1 MLAQELLNAVLIGGI
16 YASIGIGFSL
26 VYGVM
31 NLLNLVHGAVIMLA
45 GYVTY
50 QLFTSLRLDPFLSI
64 PVTMALFFILG
75 YGLQR
80 WLINRIL
87 TASVFMSLIL
97 TYGVDLVLV
106 NVVLL
111 VWKTDLLAVTPS
123 YAGASWALGGIV
135 VSKIRVAIFVM
146 SAILTALTYM
156 FLDFTRTGSAIR
168 AAALDREAAELVGV
182 DTPRIFAITYG
193 ISSALAAA
201 SGSMLATI
209 YTLTPTLDG
218 VYLGKAF
225 VVAVLGGL
233 GNVTGAVVG
242 GLVLSFAESLG
253 VVLFGPS
260 YQEVI
265 GFVIFLIVLIVRPY
279 GLVGRRYYAEI

>member
-1 MLAQELLNAVLIGGI
+1 MLTQELLNAVLIGGI